1 MARWSPGSTKHGSW
15 KISSWLSRKEIT
27 SGKKPE
33 NINKWRN
40 SMKKQNTVRKSLS
53 AALITAV
60 LLTTGVSS
68 SKAKEQT
75 IHERMIHHRAID
87 AVVWAMPLLNF
98 KTFRDGHRA
107 IGVDYNDIAY
117 NSKVQD
123 WKFQTAT
130 PNDTTPYVNFF
141 WNVKDGPV
149 VVEIPPSAEGVG
161 IFGTL
166 MDAWQRPLEDVGA
179 KGKDGGLGAK
189 YVMVPNGYDGE
200 LLPGAHTLQQ
210 RTHNGFA
217 ILRPIIPDSS
227 PENIAKATAFARKIK
242 VYPLAQAENP
252 PDNRYVDIYGKNME
266 GTPKL
271 DKTIYSELNEII
283 QEEVVDDPDLAM
295 MGLLNSIG
303 IQKGKPFKPDA
314 QMKKIYS
321 AASADAL
328 QYMIEQYHKVLNPPF
343 YEGKKWSTLMPPGVI
358 ETGFTYE
365 FTNHHDYHARG
376 CSYYAIISSVKN
388 YGTATFYLDLAEDK
402 EGNWLDGNK
411 NYKLKV
417 PANVPAKNFWSVVA
431 YDLETAAWIREMPK
445 VGIDSNRKDLQKN
458 SDGSVDIYFGP
469 KAPKGKE
476 SNWIPT
482 AKGRKFFLLFRF
494 YGPEPSALDRSWE
507 LNDIELVE

>member
-1 MARWSPGSTKHGSW
+1 MKGQCKGSKTL
-15 KISSWLSRKEIT
+15 I
-27 SGKKPE
+27 
-33 NINKWRN
+33 
-40 SMKKQNTVRKSLS
+40 V
-53 AALITAV
+53 ALIISMSLAG
-60 LLTTGVSS
+60 GVGSA
-68 SKAKEQT
+68 KAEEQSL
-75 IHERMIHHRAID
+75 HERMLHYRAID
-87 AVVWAMPLLNF
+87 AVVWAMPLLNY

-107 IGVDYNDIAY
+107 LGVKDNDIAY

-189 YVMVPNGYDGE
+189 YLIVPSGYDGE
-200 LLPGAHTLQQ
+200 LLPGAYTLHQ
-210 RTHNGFA
+210 RTYNGFA
-217 ILRPIIPDSS
+217 ILRPIIADNS
-227 PENIAKATAFARKIK
+227 PENVAKSVAFAKKIK
-242 VYPLAQAENP
+242 IYPLALADKP
-252 PDNRYVDIYGKNME
+252 PKNRYVDIYGRNME

-271 DKTIYSELNEII
+271 DETIYAELNEIV
-283 QEEVVDDPDLAM
+283 QEEVVDETDLAM

-303 IQKGKPFKPDA
+303 IRKGMPFKPDA
-314 QMKKIYS
+314 KLKKIYA

-328 QYMIEQYHKVLNPPF
+328 QYMIDQYHKVLNPPF
-343 YEGKKWSTLMPPGVI
+343 YKGKKWSTLMPPGVI

-365 FTNHHDYHARG
+365 FANHHDYHARG

-402 EGNWLDGNK
+402 QGNWLDGGK
-411 NYKLKV
+411 YYKLNV
-417 PANVPAKNFWSVVA
+417 PPDVPAKDFWSVVV
-431 YDLETAAWIREMPK
+431 YDLESAAWIRDMPK
-445 VGIDSNRKDLQKN
+445 VGIASSTKGVVTNK
-458 SDGSVDIYFGP
+458 DGSVDVYFGP
-469 KAPKGKE
+469 KAAKGKE
-476 SNWIPT
+476 NNWVPT

-494 YGPEPSALDRSWE
+494 YGPEPAALNGSWE
-507 LNDIELVE
+507 LNDIEHIE